1 MFQTTLLKE
10 ILQKQYL
17 ITYRNFRKHQI
28 FSVIYRQIKLTF
40 FERIYS
46 KFQHENFILDYFVMD
61 WPEVLKLDRQNGDIL
76 FNNFYE
82 AISTVLDKHTSH

>member
-17 ITYRNFRKHQI
+17 ITYRNLRKHQI

-40 FERIYS
+40 
-46 KFQHENFILDYFVMD
+46 
-61 WPEVLKLDRQNGDIL
+61 LKESVQSSNM
-76 FNNFYE
+76 
-82 AISTVLDKHTSH
+82 KTSF